1 MKENTRSNKK
11 IILLVII
18 AVLLYATLLFLMST
32 HEEWFYWIPG
42 NYYPYPDIRP
52 ETHYNTIWRSE
63 DPDIYFLVPPST
75 GKEPDLRGEL
85 ILDGEKY
92 EIGVYMGRTTIMR
105 IWVFDD
111 KYRTET
117 GVGISGECTFKE
129 DRVIVKVDKES
140 DIVFNG
146 KYSEITFYK
155 SDYEEVK
162 NNAPLQE

>member
-18 AVLLYATLLFLMST
+18 AVLVYVILFILA
-32 HEEWFYWIPG
+32 YNRWIPV
-42 NYYPYPDIRP
+42 NAYPYYDIRP
-52 ETHYNTIWRSE
+52 ENQDNTIWRSE
-63 DPDIYFLVPPST
+63 DPDIYFIVPPETS
-75 GKEPDLRGEL
+75 ENRELRGEV

-92 EIGVYMGRTTIMR
+92 EIDISMGIEKMK
-105 IWVFDD
+105 ISVFDD
-111 KYRTET
+111 KYKTEN
-117 GVGISGECTFKE
+117 GIAIKGKCTFKK